1 VEVNAEDECCLFA
14 PSGAVNVKGQDTPAA
29 LLRTSDTGIACLFVA
44 PHSDLSI
51 NGSPAADLGVH
62 VLVHKDEIRSAG
74 RTFYFTTEELPEVIV
89 FEGQA
94 CKCGR
99 CRAAISEG
107 AQAIRCLCGVWY
119 HHGDPSCFEYGEL
132 PLCVACRRPTL
143 LDGSALWCP
152 EEVA

>member
-1 VEVNAEDECCLFA
+1 MLNH
-14 PSGAVNVKGQDTPAA
+14 AVLHA
-29 LLRTSDTGIACLFVA
+29 LDNGTACLLVA
-44 PHSDLSI
+44 PGSGVSI
-51 NGSPAADLGVH
+51 NGSPAADLGIH
-62 VLVHKDEIRSAG
+62 FLAHKDEIRCAG
-74 RTFYFTTEELPEVIV
+74 RTFYFTTEESPEVIA
-89 FEGQA
+89 FTGQA

-99 CRAAISEG
+99 CRTAIGEG

-119 HHGDPSCFEYGEL
+119 HHGDPSCFEYGEQ